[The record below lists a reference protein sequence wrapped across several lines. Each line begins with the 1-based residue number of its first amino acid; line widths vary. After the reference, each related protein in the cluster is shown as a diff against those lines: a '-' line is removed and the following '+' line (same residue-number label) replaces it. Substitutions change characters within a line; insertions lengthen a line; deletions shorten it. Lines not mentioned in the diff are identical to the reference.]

1 MNNTMVFDKNIEK
14 FKLKLENM
22 INQFKLESISEIL
35 EIKKNLLME

>member
-22 INQFKLESISEIL
+22 MNQFKLESISEIL